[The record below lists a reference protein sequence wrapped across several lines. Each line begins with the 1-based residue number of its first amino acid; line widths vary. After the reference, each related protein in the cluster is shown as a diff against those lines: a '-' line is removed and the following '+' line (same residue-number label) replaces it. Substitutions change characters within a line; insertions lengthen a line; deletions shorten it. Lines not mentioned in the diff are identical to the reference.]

1 MFFTVKDT
9 TIDVHFAHANPWLF
23 IVPMIKVFLDFVHL
37 LKCRSRTE
45 ATHLSPEILNIIN

>member
-1 MFFTVKDT
+1 MFFTIKDT